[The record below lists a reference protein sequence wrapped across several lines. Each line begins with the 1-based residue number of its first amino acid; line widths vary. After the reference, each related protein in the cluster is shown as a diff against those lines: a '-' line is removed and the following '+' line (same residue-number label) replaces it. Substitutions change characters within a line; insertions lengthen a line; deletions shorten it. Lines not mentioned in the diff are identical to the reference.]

1 MIKKKGGKNVIKAE
15 AVNKQFDDL
24 QAVRDLSIHVKK
36 GSIYGLLGTNG
47 AGKST
52 FLKII
57 AGVYKPDKGEVAI
70 NDQPVYE
77 KPSTKQTVLFI
88 SDQPYF
94 FSLATLHDMASF
106 YEGVYDRW
114 NKKRYDQLTK
124 HFRMDPKKR
133 LNRMSKGM
141 QRQAAFILTLSVMPD
156 VMILDEPFDGLDPVI
171 RQQMKNL
178 IMQDVADRE
187 LTLIVSSHN
196 LREMEDFCDYVGVL
210 HEGSLLFE
218 RDLDEL
224 RTDIH
229 KLQIAFKE
237 GPNEDKL
244 LKNMDVLHYEVKG
257 SIAFL
262 IVKGQRV
269 DILAKVNRLN
279 PAVVDILPLTLEE
292 IFIYEL
298 GGVGYEIENLIV
310 E

>member
-1 MIKKKGGKNVIKAE
+1 MIKAE
-15 AVNKQFDDL
+15 EVNKRFDDL
-24 QAVRDLSIHVKK
+24 QAVRDLSIHVRR
-36 GSIYGLLGTNG
+36 GSIYGLLGSNG

-57 AGVYKPDKGEVAI
+57 AGVYKPDNGNVTV
-70 NDQPVYE
+70 NDQPIYE
-77 KPSTKQTVLFI
+77 QTSTKQTVLFI
-88 SDQPYF
+88 SDHPYF
-94 FSLATLHDMASF
+94 LNLATLHDMASF
-106 YEGVYDRW
+106 YAGVYERW
-114 NKKRYDQLTK
+114 NRKRYEQLTK

-141 QRQAAFILTLSVMPD
+141 QRQAAFILTLSTMPD

-196 LREMEDFCDYVGVL
+196 LREMEDFCDFVGVL

-229 KLQIAFKE
+229 KLQIAFKKI
-237 GPNEDKL
+237 PNKEKL
-244 LKNMDVLHYEVKG
+244 TKGLDLLHYELKG
-257 SIAFL
+257 SIVCL
-262 IVKGQRV
+262 IVKGQK
-269 DILAKVNRLN
+269 DEILFKVNQLN
-279 PAVVDILPLTLEE
+279 PAVVDMLPLTLEE

-298 GGVGYEIENLIV
+298 GGVGYEIDNLIV

>member
-1 MIKKKGGKNVIKAE
+1 MIHTE
-15 AVNKQFDDL
+15 AVTKRFEDL
-24 QAVRDLSIHVKK
+24 QAVQDLSLQVRK
-36 GSIYGLLGTNG
+36 GSIYGLLGSNG

-52 FLKII
+52 FLKIL
-57 AGVYKPDKGEVAI
+57 AGVYKPDKGEVTI
-70 NDQPVYE
+70 NNKPVYE
-77 KPSTKQTVLFI
+77 IPDTKQTILFI
-88 SDQPYF
+88 SDHPYF
-94 FSLATLHDMASF
+94 FSQASLSDMAGF
-106 YEGVYDRW
+106 YRGVYERW
-114 NKKRYDQLTK
+114 NEKRYEQLAK
-124 HFRMDPKKR
+124 HFRMDTNKR
-133 LNRMSKGM
+133 LTRMSKGM
-141 QRQAAFILTLSVMPD
+141 QRQAAFILGLSVMPD

-224 RTDIH
+224 RTDVH

-237 GPNEDKL
+237 PPEEGQLIKD
-244 LKNMDVLHYEVKG
+244 MDALHYEVKG
-257 SIAFL
+257 SIVFL
-262 IVKGQRV
+262 IVKGQKDEV
-269 DILAKVNRLN
+269 LSHVNRFN
-279 PAVVDILPLTLEE
+279 PAVVDMLPLTLEE

-298 GGVGYEIENLIV
+298 GGAGYEINNLIV

>member
-1 MIKKKGGKNVIKAE
+1 MIKVE
-15 AVNKQFDDL
+15 AINKRFDEL
-24 QAVRDLSIHVKK
+24 QAVRNLSLHVRK
-36 GSIYGLLGTNG
+36 GSIYGLLGSNG

-52 FLKII
+52 FLKIL
-57 AGVYKPDKGEVAI
+57 AGVYKPDSGVVTV
-70 NDQPVYE
+70 NDQSVYE
-77 KPSTKQTVLFI
+77 KTTTKQTVLFI
-88 SDQPYF
+88 SDHPYF
-94 FSLATLHDMASF
+94 FNLASLQDMASF
-106 YEGVYDRW
+106 YAGVYERW
-114 NKKRYDQLTK
+114 NMKRYEQLTK

-156 VMILDEPFDGLDPVI
+156 VMVLDEPFDGLDPVI

-229 KLQIAFKE
+229 KLQIAFKNI
-237 GPNEDKL
+237 PNKDKL
-244 LKNMDVLHYEVKG
+244 MKGLDVLHYELKG
-257 SIAFL
+257 SIVFL
-262 IVKGQRV
+262 IVKGQKEE
-269 DILAKVNRLN
+269 ILFKVNQLK
-279 PAVVDILPLTLEE
+279 PAVVDMLPLTLEE

-298 GGVGYEIENLIV
+298 GGVGYEINNLIV

>member
-1 MIKKKGGKNVIKAE
+1 MIKAE
-15 AVNKQFDDL
+15 AVNKHFDGL
-24 QAVRDLSIHVKK
+24 QAVRDLTLHVRK
-36 GSIYGLLGTNG
+36 GSIYGLLGSNG

-57 AGVYKPDKGEVAI
+57 AGVYKPDNGELMI
-70 NDQPVYE
+70 MDQPIYE
-77 KPSTKQTVLFI
+77 QPNTKQTVLFI
-88 SDQPYF
+88 SDHPYF
-94 FSLATLHDMASF
+94 FNLASLQDMANF
-106 YEGVYDRW
+106 YAGVYERW
-114 NKKRYDQLTK
+114 NKKRYEQLTK

-141 QRQAAFILTLSVMPD
+141 QRQAAFILTLSTMPD
-156 VMILDEPFDGLDPVI
+156 LMILDEPFDGLDPVI

-229 KLQIAFKE
+229 KLQLAFKE
-237 GPNEDKL
+237 IPAKDTL
-244 LKNMDVLHYEVKG
+244 LKDMNALHYELKG
-257 SIAFL
+257 SIVFL
-262 IVKGQRV
+262 IVKGQKE
-269 DILAKVNRLN
+269 DILAKVHPLN
-279 PAVVDILPLTLEE
+279 PAVVDMLPLTLEE

-298 GGVGYEIENLIV
+298 GGAGYEIDNLIV

>member
-1 MIKKKGGKNVIKAE
+1 MIKADT
-15 AVNKQFDDL
+15 VNKRFDDL
-24 QAVRDLSIHVKK
+24 QAICNLSLRVNK
-36 GSIYGLLGTNG
+36 GSIYGLLGSNG

-52 FLKII
+52 FLKIL
-57 AGVYKPDKGEVAI
+57 AGVYKPDNGEVTI
-70 NDQPVYE
+70 NEQPVYE
-77 KPSTKQTVLFI
+77 IPSTKQTVLFI
-88 SDQPYF
+88 SDHPYF
-94 FSLATLHDMASF
+94 FNQASLYDMASF
-106 YEGVYDRW
+106 YSGVYERW
-114 NKKRYDQLTK
+114 NQKRYEQLTT

-196 LREMEDFCDYVGVL
+196 LREMEDFCDFVGVL
-210 HEGSLLFE
+210 HEGALLFE

-224 RTDIH
+224 KTDIH
-229 KLQIAFKE
+229 KLQIAFKG
-237 GPNEDKL
+237 GPNEEKL
-244 LKNMDVLHYEVKG
+244 KEGMDILHYEIKG

-262 IVKGQRV
+262 IVNGLKE

>member
-1 MIKKKGGKNVIKAE
+1 MIKAE
-15 AVNKQFDDL
+15 AVNKKFEDL
-24 QAVRDLSIHVKK
+24 QAVRDLTLHVKK
-36 GSIYGLLGTNG
+36 GSIYGLLGSNG

-57 AGVYKPDKGEVAI
+57 AGVYKPDNGKLTIE
-70 NDQPVYE
+70 DQPIYE
-77 KPSTKQTVLFI
+77 QPDTKQTVLFI

-94 FSLATLHDMASF
+94 FNLATLQDMADF
-106 YEGVYDRW
+106 YAGVYERW
-114 NKKRYDQLTK
+114 NMKRYEQLTK

-141 QRQAAFILTLSVMPD
+141 QRQAAFILTLATMPN
-156 VMILDEPFDGLDPVI
+156 VLVLDEPFDGLDPVI

-229 KLQIAFKE
+229 KLQLAFKE
-237 GPNEDKL
+237 VPNEDS
-244 LKNMDVLHYEVKG
+244 LKQDLDVLHYELKG
-257 SIAFL
+257 SVVFL
-262 IVKGQRV
+262 IVKGQN
-269 DILAKVNRLN
+269 DEILAKVNRLN
-279 PAVVDILPLTLEE
+279 PAVVDMLPLTLEE

-298 GGVGYEIENLIV
+298 GGAGYEIENLIV

>member
-1 MIKKKGGKNVIKAE
+1 MIKAE
-15 AVNKQFDDL
+15 AVNKKFEDL
-24 QAVRDLSIHVKK
+24 QAVRDLTLHVKK
-36 GSIYGLLGTNG
+36 GSIYGLLGSNG

-57 AGVYKPDKGEVAI
+57 SGVYKPDNGKLTIE
-70 NDQPVYE
+70 DQPIYE
-77 KPSTKQTVLFI
+77 QPDTKQTVLFI

-94 FSLATLHDMASF
+94 FNLATLKDMADF
-106 YEGVYDRW
+106 YAGVYERW
-114 NKKRYDQLTK
+114 NMKRYEQLTK

-141 QRQAAFILTLSVMPD
+141 QRQAAFILTLATMPD
-156 VMILDEPFDGLDPVI
+156 VLVLDEPFDGLDPVI

-229 KLQIAFKE
+229 KLQLAFKE
-237 GPNEDKL
+237 VPNEDS
-244 LKNMDVLHYEVKG
+244 LKQDLDVLHYELKG
-257 SIAFL
+257 SVVFL
-262 IVKGQRV
+262 IVKGQNEE
-269 DILAKVNRLN
+269 ILAKVNRLN
-279 PAVVDILPLTLEE
+279 PAVVNMLPLTLEE

-298 GGVGYEIENLIV
+298 GGAGYEIENLIV